1 MAITA
6 KEKELVA
13 VGISVAA
20 GCKPCTDYH
29 VKAVRKA
36 RASDEEIRQAVAD
49 ALSVRNSA
57 MKIMEAYALAHLV
70 GEKRQGSEPGTAGE
84 TNRLKE
90 LVSIGAAF
98 GVNCVSS
105 LEKHLAAAEN
115 MGISPEDV
123 TKILK
128 LSAFIKEKAASHVER
143 LAGTLEEKK
152 MAAYPEEV
160 GGCS

>member
-13 VGISVAA
+13 VGISVAT

-29 VKAVRKA
+29 FKAVRKV
-36 RASDEEIRQAVAD
+36 RASDEEIRQAVFD
-49 ALSVRNSA
+49 ALSVRESA
-57 MKIMEAYALAHLV
+57 TKIMEAYALAHL
-70 GEKRQGSEPGTAGE
+70 GKNPHGSESSSSGE
-84 TNRLKE
+84 ANRIKE

-105 LEKHLAAAEN
+105 LEKHLAAAKSMN
-115 MGISPEDV
+115 IPSEDV
-123 TKILK
+123 ATILK
-128 LSAFIKEKAASHVER
+128 LAEFIKGKAASHVKR
-143 LAGTLEEKK
+143 LAGTSLEEEQLP
-152 MAAYPEEV
+152 AYQEEV